1 MLKKTVFC
9 CALLASG
16 PPCRAAD
23 AARPGGPAP
32 QVSSVSFSGNSGFSQ
47 TELLD
52 AVELRPGAA
61 WTAEK
66 EAFDKELLTSFYHN
80 RGYSDA
86 RVSVSSLPD
95 GTSVYVKV
103 EITEG
108 PIYSFGDTAVT
119 GLRALS
125 QRVVKKELDYK
136 KGDPYSYER
145 LIRSQ
150 SRLYAANW
158 FERLRTSVSSSTA
171 SRLIDVKIAA
181 REKPMLWVK
190 TGVGYGS
197 EEKERFTLGLTHNN
211 FLGRGY
217 QAQVSGTLS
226 RIWLEYHGELLNRHF
241 LFSGTELRDGL
252 TWRRERREGYEMES
266 VKNLLSLGRQLNKS
280 LSASVQYRVQRTL
293 IFEVDPLLT
302 TEAPSLSRTRAV
314 SVALNRDTTD
324 DFFYPGGGSRSEAAL
339 ERSGGFWG
347 GDISF
352 YKGTLRHT
360 LYRRLFWKVT
370 GLFSAAGGFIRETG
384 RTPDV
389 PIFERF
395 FLGGGN
401 SVRGYA
407 ERGVGPTDAN
417 GNPLGGKTSLQAH
430 SELRFPLYKG
440 FKGALFID
448 GGQVADSLS
457 GSAPA
462 NWKYGAGG
470 GLRYLTPVGPIR
482 LDFGYKLNPE
492 KPASLAKV
500 DTWRIHFTIGE
511 AF

>member
-9 CALLASG
+9 CALLAPG
-16 PPCRAAD
+16 FPCLAAD
-23 AARPGGPAP
+23 GARPAEPAAL
-32 QVSSVSFSGNSGFSQ
+32 VSSVSFSGNAAFSPA
-47 TELLD
+47 ELLD
-52 AVELRPGAA
+52 ALELRPGAA
-61 WTAEK
+61 WTGEK
-66 EAFDKELLTSFYHN
+66 EAFDRELLTSFYHN

-86 RVSVSSLPD
+86 EITVSSLPD
-95 GTSVYVKV
+95 GTSVFVRIG
-103 EITEG
+103 ITEG
-108 PIYSFGDTAVT
+108 PVYSFGDTSVT
-119 GLRALS
+119 GLRALPE
-125 QRVVKKELDYK
+125 RVVKKELDYR

-158 FERLRTSVSSSTA
+158 FERLRTTVSSSPV
-171 SRLIDVKIAA
+171 SRLIDVNISA

-197 EEKERFTLGLTHNN
+197 EEKERLTLGLTHNN
-211 FLGRGY
+211 FLNRGY
-217 QAQVSGTLS
+217 QAQVTGTLS
-226 RIWLEYHGELLNRHF
+226 RIWLEYNGEILNRNF
-241 LFSGTELRDGL
+241 LFSRTELRDGL
-252 TWRRERREGYEMES
+252 TWRRERREGYDMES
-266 VKNLLSLGRQLNKS
+266 VKNLLSLGRELGKG
-280 LSASVQYRVQRTL
+280 LSASVQYRMQRTL
-293 IFEVDPLLT
+293 IFGVDPLLT
-302 TEAPSLSRTRAV
+302 TEAPSLSQTRAV
-314 SVALNRDTTD
+314 SVAVNRDTTD
-324 DFFYPGGGSRSEAAL
+324 DFFYPRAGSRSEAAL

-360 LYRRLFWKVT
+360 LYQKLFWEIT
-370 GLFSAAGGFIRETG
+370 GLLSAAGGFIQETG

-395 FLGGGN
+395 FMGGGN
-401 SVRGYA
+401 SVRGYG
-407 ERGVGPTDAN
+407 ERDVGPEDAN
-417 GNPLGGKTSLQAH
+417 GNPLGGKTSLEGHA
-430 SELRFPLYKG
+430 ELRFPLYKG
-440 FKGALFID
+440 FKGALFLD

-492 KPASLAKV
+492 KPTAVAKA

>member
-1 MLKKTVFC
+1 MLKRTAVC
-9 CALLASG
+9 CALLAWG
-16 PPCRAAD
+16 TPCQAAD
-23 AARPGGPAP
+23 GAPPAELR
-32 QVSSVSFSGNSGFSQ
+32 VSSVSFGGNAAFSDR
-47 TELLD
+47 ELLG
-52 AVELRPGAA
+52 AVELRPGAV
-61 WTAEK
+61 WTGGKA
-66 EAFDKELLTSFYHN
+66 AFDGELLTSFYHN

-86 RVSVSSLPD
+86 RINVSSLPD
-95 GTSVYVKV
+95 GTSVHVRL
-103 EITEG
+103 EIAEG
-108 PIYSFGDTAVT
+108 PVYSFGRTTVT
-119 GLRALS
+119 GLRALTE
-125 QRVVKKELDYK
+125 RVVKKELDYRE
-136 KGDPYSYER
+136 GDPYSYER

-158 FERLRTSVSSSTA
+158 FEQLRTSVSSSSA
-171 SRLIDVKIAA
+171 SRQIDVKMSA

-190 TGVGYGS
+190 TGAGYGS
-197 EEKERFTLGLTHNN
+197 EEKERLSLGLTHNN

-217 QAQVSGTLS
+217 QAQVTGTLS

-241 LFSGTELRDGL
+241 LFSRTELRDGL
-252 TWRRERREGYEMES
+252 TWRRERREGYDLES
-266 VKNLLSLGRQLNKS
+266 VKNLLSLGRQVHRHVS
-280 LSASVQYRVQRTL
+280 VSVQYRLQRTL
-293 IFEVDPLLT
+293 VFNVDPQLT
-302 TEAPSLSRTRAV
+302 TEAPSLSQTRSV
-314 SVALNRDTTD
+314 SVAVNRDTTD

-339 ERSGGFWG
+339 ERSGGLWG
-347 GDISF
+347 GDIDF

-360 LYRRLFWKVT
+360 LYHRLFWKVT
-370 GLFSAAGGFIRETG
+370 GMLSAAGGFIQETG
-384 RTPDV
+384 RTLDV

-401 SVRGYA
+401 SVRGYG
-407 ERGVGPTDAN
+407 ERDVGPEDAN
-417 GNPLGGKTSLQAH
+417 GNPLGGKTSLEGHA
-430 SELRFPLYKG
+430 ELRFPIYKA
-440 FKGALFID
+440 FKGALFLD

-492 KPASLAKV
+492 KPTALAKA